1 MKAAGIVAEYNP
13 FHTGHAY
20 HIAETRRRLG
30 ADAGVI
36 CVQSGNWV
44 QRGECALT
52 DKWTRAAM
60 ALRGGADLI
69 LELPLPWAI
78 SSAEGF
84 AQGAVAV
91 LKATGVV
98 DSLSFGSES
107 GNLEGIYQVAKALE
121 TDIFQNALQEELD
134 KGNSFAEARQRAVL
148 RITGGTGSI
157 LSGAND
163 NLGVEYLRAAGKEF
177 AAMAIPRQGVVH
189 DSTRPAEGFAS
200 ASYLRGLAREQK
212 WKEMSS
218 WMRQEDLKD
227 LKEAGVSDM
236 SYVERAVLAQ
246 LRRMGEREFAALPD
260 SGAAE
265 GLPARL
271 ARAARSAG
279 SLEEFYALAKTK
291 RYAHSR
297 IRRLVLWAFL
307 NMTEADRPRQPSYL
321 RVLGFNARGQ
331 ELLKEMKTTAALP
344 VLTKPAHIREFS
356 VEAQRLFALECR
368 ATDLFGL
375 CFEIP
380 KPAGLDLVTT
390 PIFQ

>member
-1 MKAAGIVAEYNP
+1 MKVAGIIAEYNP

-20 HIAETRRRLG
+20 HMAETRRRLG
-30 ADAGVI
+30 GDTGVI

-84 AQGAVAV
+84 AQGAVEV

-98 DSLSFGSES
+98 DILSFGSES
-107 GNLEGIYQVAKALE
+107 GNLEHMCRTAEVIE
-121 TDIFQNALQEELD
+121 TDTFRDVLSEELD

-148 RITGGTGSI
+148 RIAGGAGSI

-163 NLGVEYLRAAGKEF
+163 NLGVEYLRAAGKEL
-177 AAMAIPRQGVVH
+177 AAMAISRQGAAH
-189 DSTRPAEGFAS
+189 DSACPVEGFVS
-200 ASYLRGLAREQK
+200 ASFLRGLAREQK

-218 WMRQEDLKD
+218 WMEQEDLKS

-236 SYVERAVLAQ
+236 PYIERAMLAR
-246 LRRMGEREFAALPD
+246 LRQMDEQDFAALPD

-265 GLPARL
+265 GLPMRL
-271 ARAARSAG
+271 MRAARAAG
-279 SLEEFYALAKTK
+279 SLEEFYTLAKTK

-307 NMTEADRPRQPSYL
+307 GIVESDRPRKPVYL
-321 RVLGFNARGQ
+321 RVLGFSARGR
-331 ELLKEMKTTAALP
+331 ELLREMKTTATLP
-344 VLTKPAHIREFS
+344 VLTKPAHIRELP
-356 VEAQRLFALECR
+356 VEAQQLFALECR
-368 ATDLFGL
+368 ATDLFAL
-375 CFEIP
+375 CFETP

-390 PIFQ
+390 PICQ